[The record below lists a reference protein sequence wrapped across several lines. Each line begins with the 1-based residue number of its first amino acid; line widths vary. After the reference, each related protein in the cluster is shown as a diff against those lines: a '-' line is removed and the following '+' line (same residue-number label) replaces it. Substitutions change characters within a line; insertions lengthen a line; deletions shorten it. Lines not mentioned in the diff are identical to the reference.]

1 MPRTPIKK
9 YFLAGLLTWL
19 PIITTVWMLLWL
31 LGLLDKIFTKTVG
44 FLAKFIP
51 HITDFNAW
59 VQSIPGIG
67 VVVLCCIILLTGILI
82 SNIVGQWWIQKINHL
97 FNRIPV
103 FRSVY
108 SSVKQV
114 SDTLFSNGGQAFS
127 KVLLVQYP
135 MKDSW
140 TIGFLTGPV
149 TGDVAV
155 KLPDGHISVY
165 VPTAPNPTSG
175 FMLIVPTH
183 DVIELDMSI
192 DEAVKYV
199 VSMGVVNPE
208 TEKQQALK
216 N

>member
-1 MPRTPIKK
+1 MPKTSFKK
-9 YFLAGLLTWL
+9 YFIAGLLTWL
-19 PIITTVWMLLWL
+19 PLVVTVWMLLWL
-31 LGLLDKIFTKTVG
+31 LSLFDKVFTKTIA

-51 HITDFNAW
+51 HITDFNEW

-67 VVVLCCIILLTGILI
+67 VVVLGCIILLTGILI
-82 SNIVGQWWIQKINHL
+82 SNIVGQWWIQQVNRL

-103 FRSVY
+103 FRTVY

-114 SDTLFSNGGQAFS
+114 SDTLFANDGQAFS

-155 KLPDGHISVY
+155 KLPAGHVSVY

-175 FMLIVPTH
+175 FMLIVPLD

-208 TEKQQALK
+208 TENQYIPKS
-216 N
+216 

>member
-1 MPRTPIKK
+1 MLKTPLKK

-19 PIITTVWMLLWL
+19 PLVITVWVLLWL
-31 LGLLDKIFTKTVG
+31 LSLLDKTFTKTVG
-44 FLAKFIP
+44 FLAKFVP
-51 HITDFNAW
+51 HITDFNDW

-67 VVVLCCIILLTGILI
+67 VVVLGCLILLTGILI
-82 SNIVGQWWIQKINHL
+82 SNIVGQWWLQQIDQL
-97 FNRIPV
+97 FTRIPV
-103 FRSVY
+103 FRTIY

-114 SDTLFSNGGQAFS
+114 SDTLFANDGQAFS

-155 KLPDGHISVY
+155 QLPDGHISVY

-175 FMLIVPTH
+175 FMLIVPH
-183 DVIELDMSI
+183 DAVIELDMSI

-199 VSMGVVNPE
+199 VSMGVVNPAVE
-208 TEKQQALK
+208 NQHLPH
-216 N
+216 